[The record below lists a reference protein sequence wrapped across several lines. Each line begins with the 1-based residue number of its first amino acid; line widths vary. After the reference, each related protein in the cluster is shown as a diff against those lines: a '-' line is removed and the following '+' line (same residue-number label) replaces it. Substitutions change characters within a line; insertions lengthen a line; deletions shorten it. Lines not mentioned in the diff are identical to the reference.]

1 MGTEYNLTVE
11 QVARIAGCHRSTVL
25 RYEQGGYLFPRRD
38 HNGFRRFSKQ
48 DAQKL
53 KQLLEILRPAE
64 SEC

>member
-1 MGTEYNLTVE
+1 MGTEYTLTVE

-25 RYEQGGYLFPRRD
+25 RYEKRGYLFPRRD
-38 HNGFRRFSKQ
+38 HNEFRRFSKQ

-53 KQLLEILRPAE
+53 KQLLEILRPAV